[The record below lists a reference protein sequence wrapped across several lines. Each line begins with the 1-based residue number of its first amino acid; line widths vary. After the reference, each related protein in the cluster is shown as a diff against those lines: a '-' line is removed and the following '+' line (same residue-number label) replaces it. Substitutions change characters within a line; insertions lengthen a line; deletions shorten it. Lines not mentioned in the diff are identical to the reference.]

1 MASNSVSLNPARLA
15 QSAVSAWRLEV
26 IQAPSNPKKSKQLHR
41 RSHGQRGGIS
51 RQGPIEGDKPA
62 AALAAQQVQ
71 SIREV
76 QTAAMSIKGLA
87 HQLFLLHMHMTD
99 PHR

>member
-1 MASNSVSLNPARLA
+1 
-15 QSAVSAWRLEV
+15 
-26 IQAPSNPKKSKQLHR
+26 
-41 RSHGQRGGIS
+41 
-51 RQGPIEGDKPA
+51 
-62 AALAAQQVQ
+62 VQ

-99 PHR
+99 PHQPLQGCD